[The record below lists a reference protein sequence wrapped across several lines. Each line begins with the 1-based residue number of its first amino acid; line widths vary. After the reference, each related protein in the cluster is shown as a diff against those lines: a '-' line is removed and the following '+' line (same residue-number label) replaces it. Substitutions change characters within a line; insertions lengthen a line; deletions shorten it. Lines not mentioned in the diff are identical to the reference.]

1 VSTGRRIFG
10 LGSRRFL
17 VIFIAYAGGMSIVV
31 TALLAGAHWNL
42 RPVAPAQVG
51 GTASEVDTTAVVGIR
66 TFVSPGTAVID
77 EDVVYSTQADGT
89 QLTLDVCSPPT
100 VVDPVTE
107 LAEDSAAAGNGS
119 VAGAG
124 GAEAVAP
131 TAEPDPAA
139 EPEVDSVT
147 GTTDDIAGVEES
159 SPTPA
164 ETVLRPAVLSIHGG
178 SWARGDKGNS
188 DWRGVC
194 EWFASEG
201 FVAFSVNYRLVP
213 SVSFPAAIEDLG
225 HAVEWM
231 RANAGTYNIDPDRIG
246 AFGGSAGGNLATLLG
261 ARGSG
266 SLTEGARVAAVAEL
280 SGPVDL
286 SYDGVVVAGGSSGLE
301 QIVLDYLD
309 CTSLLKCPPAK
320 DASAVN
326 SLDRSDPPV
335 FIGSST
341 EEFIPLSQSSG
352 YAADLDDL
360 GIVNQLVTV
369 PGSLHSIGI
378 LDAAMRGEVSAF
390 LHAQLGG

>member
-1 VSTGRRIFG
+1 MIQIQTFLTPF
-10 LGSRRFL
+10 LG
-17 VIFIAYAGGMSIVV
+17 
-31 TALLAGAHWNL
+31 
-42 RPVAPAQVG
+42 Q
-51 GTASEVDTTAVVGIR
+51 
-66 TFVSPGTAVID
+66 
-77 EDVVYSTQADGT
+77 Q
-89 QLTLDVCSPPT
+89 PP
-100 VVDPVTE
+100 
-107 LAEDSAAAGNGS
+107 
-119 VAGAG
+119 
-124 GAEAVAP
+124 
-131 TAEPDPAA
+131 
-139 EPEVDSVT
+139 
-147 GTTDDIAGVEES
+147 
-159 SPTPA
+159 
-164 ETVLRPAVLSIHGG
+164 
-178 SWARGDKGNS
+178 
-188 DWRGVC
+188 
-194 EWFASEG
+194 
-201 FVAFSVNYRLVP
+201 
-213 SVSFPAAIEDLG
+213 
-225 HAVEWM
+225 
-231 RANAGTYNIDPDRIG
+231 
-246 AFGGSAGGNLATLLG
+246 AGGNLATLLG

>member
-1 VSTGRRIFG
+1 MSTGRRIFG

-17 VIFIAYAGGMSIVV
+17 VIASVYVSGMAIVA

-51 GTASEVDTTAVVGIR
+51 GTASEVDTTAVIGIR
-66 TFVSPGTAVID
+66 TFEAPGTAVITD
-77 EDVVYSTQADGT
+77 DVVYSTQADGT
-89 QLTLDVCSPPT
+89 QLTVDVCSPPEAT
-100 VVDPVTE
+100 GWDGTGADATG
-107 LAEDSAAAGNGS
+107 AEEPTAVATADGS
-119 VAGAG
+119 SVIGAG
-124 GAEAVAP
+124 ITDPEPTADAATETAG
-131 TAEPDPAA
+131 TAEP
-139 EPEVDSVT
+139 T
-147 GTTDDIAGVEES
+147 
-159 SPTPA
+159 PTPS
-164 ETVLRPAVLSIHGG
+164 ETVLRPAVISIHGG

-194 EWFASEG
+194 EWLASEG

-213 SVSFPAAIEDLG
+213 AVSFPAAIDDVG

-231 RANAGTYNIDPDRIG
+231 RANAATYGIDPDRIG

-266 SLTEGARVAAVAEL
+266 SLTQGSRVAAVAEL

-286 SYDGVVVAGGSSGLE
+286 SYEGIVVAGGTAGLE
-301 QIVLDYLD
+301 RIVLDYLD
-309 CTSLLKCPPAK
+309 CTSLLECPAAK
-320 DASAVN
+320 EASAVN

-335 FIGSST
+335 FIGTST
-341 EEFIPLSQSSG
+341 EEFIPLSQSTG

-360 GIVNQLVTV
+360 GITNELVTV

-378 LDAAMRGEVSAF
+378 LDATMRSKVSAF
-390 LHAQLGG
+390 LHAHLGD